1 MSFDLRQLFAFWNR
15 LAPRERLLLSV
26 AVVTTVVLSLYSF
39 VWDPLQS
46 NQVLL
51 QRRIAIKEKEL
62 AAIQRQRDQYL
73 ILKRQMEAN
82 QAAGS
87 ETDPSF
93 NLFAYVQAAIA
104 QAVSKEH
111 ITSMNPSTKNI
122 GEYVEQLVEIK
133 LQQINLQQITDLLYR
148 VEKGEH
154 PLRFSRLNIKKRFN
168 DIYNF
173 DVAATVS
180 ILKASEKA
188 PEKVSEKPAEK
199 TVGS

>member
-1 MSFDLRQLFAFWNR
+1 MSFDLRELFAFWNR
-15 LAPRERLLLSV
+15 LAPRERRLL
-26 AVVTTVVLSLYSF
+26 AAAITTTLVLSLYSF

-46 NQVLL
+46 NQVTIEH
-51 QRRIAIKEKEL
+51 RIATKEKEL
-62 AAIQRQRDQYL
+62 TAIQRQRDQYL

-87 ETDPSF
+87 ETDPNF
-93 NLFAYVQAAIA
+93 NLFAYVQTDIS
-104 QAVSKEH
+104 QAVIKEH
-111 ITSMNPSTKNI
+111 ITSMNPSNKTI
-122 GEYVEQLVEIK
+122 GDYTEQLVEVK

-154 PLRFSRLNIKKRFN
+154 PLRFSRLNIKKRYN

-180 ILKASEKA
+180 ILKTTDKA
-188 PEKVSEKPAEK
+188 ADKPAEK
-199 TVGS
+199 AVGH